1 MKNKQEREK
10 TAELDHNNIN
20 LVVPLNASGMSNVL
34 KVLIKRIEER
44 YGY

>member
-10 TAELDHNNIN
+10 AVELDYNNIN
-20 LVVPLNASGMSNVL
+20 LVVPLNASGMSNDL
-34 KVLIKRIEER
+34 EVLIKRIEER

>member
-10 TAELDHNNIN
+10 TVELDYNNIN
-20 LVVPLNASGMSNVL
+20 LVVPLNASGMLNIL
-34 KVLIKRIEER
+34 KVLIKRVEER